1 MEARAS
7 RLERYHTND
16 KSTIEKTIIH
26 VPQPKNLVKN
36 KGEKTI
42 VKSKSPKVA
51 VEVKRGRGRPRK
63 ETTENI
69 VSTSKKATGSN
80 KKQTKLVKG
89 RK

>member
-16 KSTIEKTIIH
+16 KSTIEKTIVQI
-26 VPQPKNLVKN
+26 PQPKNLVKN
-36 KGEKTI
+36 EGVI